1 MALVYSWL
9 TIRIVQDPNKSR
21 PPTDYRKIRRDQERM
36 QIFLVFFVLLVVGTG
51 LIGLI
56 WGVEQAILGGVC
68 LLGGALL
75 IGGLWLGLSLLQR
88 FFDE

>member
-1 MALVYSWL
+1 MK
-9 TIRIVQDPNKSR
+9 DPKQER
-21 PPTDYRKIRRDQERM
+21 APTDYRKIRRDQERM
-36 QIFLVFFVLLVVGTG
+36 QVILVFFVLLVVGTG

-56 WGVEQAILGGVC
+56 WGIEQAIFGGAC

>member
-1 MALVYSWL
+1 
-9 TIRIVQDPNKSR
+9 VQDDNKER

-56 WGVEQAILGGVC
+56 WGIEQAILGGIC

-88 FFDE
+88 LLGE

>member
-1 MALVYSWL
+1 MIIKAMP
-9 TIRIVQDPNKSR
+9 DHNKSR
-21 PPTDYRKIRRDQERM
+21 PPTDYRKIRREQERM

-56 WGVEQAILGGVC
+56 WGVEQAIVGGVC